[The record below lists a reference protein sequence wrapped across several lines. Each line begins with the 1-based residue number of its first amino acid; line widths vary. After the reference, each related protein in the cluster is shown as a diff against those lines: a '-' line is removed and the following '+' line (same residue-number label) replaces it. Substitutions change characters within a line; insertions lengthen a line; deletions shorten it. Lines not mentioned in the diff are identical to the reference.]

1 MSRKFV
7 EKESHATKAIKKRWR
22 MPRGKHSKVRQMH
35 KGRPALPNAGYGKS
49 VLTRGQVNGLYPVLV
64 CCEQDLKGLDAQTDL
79 VIIARAVG
87 LRKRVQLFASATKA
101 GFKVHNVDADI
112 EKAAEKLMKD
122 RKKIHADRVKR
133 KTVVQKTE
141 VKKAKKAP
149 AKEAKEAPAKEAK
162 EAPAK
167 EAKKAPAKEAKEAP
181 AKEAKKAPAKKAPAK
196 EAAVKEEK
204 SQ

>member
-149 AKEAKEAPAKEAK
+149 AKEVPAKEAPAKEAKEAPAKEAK

-167 EAKKAPAKEAKEAP
+167 EAKKAPAKEA
-181 AKEAKKAPAKKAPAK
+181 
-196 EAAVKEEK
+196 AVKGEK

>member
-7 EKESHATKAIKKRWR
+7 EKESHATKSIKKRWR

-64 CCEQDLKGLDAQTDL
+64 CCERDLKGLDAQTDL

-101 GFKVHNVDADI
+101 GFKIHNVDVDI

-122 RKKIHADRVKR
+122 RKKVHADRVKR

-141 VKKAKKAP
+141 VKKAKKVKKSEEAP
-149 AKEAKEAPAKEAK
+149 AKEAPVEAKEAPAKEAK
-162 EAPAK
+162 AP
-167 EAKKAPAKEAKEAP
+167 
-181 AKEAKKAPAKKAPAK
+181 AKKAPAKKAPAK
-196 EAAVKEEK
+196 KPAKKAEEK
-204 SQ
+204 SE

>member
-35 KGRPALPNAGYGKS
+35 RGRPALPSVGYGKS

-64 CCEQDLKGLDAQTDL
+64 CCEKDLQGLDAQTDL

-87 LRKRVQLFASATKA
+87 LRKRVQLYAQATKA
-101 GFKVHNVDADI
+101 GFKVHNVAADI

-141 VKKAKKAP
+141 VKKAKKVKKSEAAEKAP
-149 AKEAKEAPAKEAK
+149 AKEAKVPAKEAPAKAPAKEAK
-162 EAPAK
+162 APAK
-167 EAKKAPAKEAKEAP
+167 KPAKKAPAKEAKA
-181 AKEAKKAPAKKAPAK
+181 
-196 EAAVKEEK
+196 EEK
-204 SQ
+204 SE

>member
-167 EAKKAPAKEAKEAP
+167 EAKKAPAKKAPAKKAKEAP
-181 AKEAKKAPAKKAPAK
+181 AKEAPAK